1 MEVFPRSPCPSSPIR
16 TIYVKPALESGN
28 QSVATKFFQPP
39 SLLMHE
45 WEKIHVPHQ
54 KSLFSE
60 TVAPTHP
67 HSVTNPYQST
77 LTKVRFK
84 SLGSIFIFLH
94 NLRILQPIF
103 LIFSANGRYEAVLHY
118 DMPIFDNFEE
128 EHDENE
134 DEKNS
139 TP

>member
-1 MEVFPRSPCPSSPIR
+1 MKCVNLVI
-16 TIYVKPALESGN
+16 VNKA
-28 QSVATKFFQPP
+28 
-39 SLLMHE
+39 
-45 WEKIHVPHQ
+45 HVNVP
-54 KSLFSE
+54 
-60 TVAPTHP
+60 
-67 HSVTNPYQST
+67 
-77 LTKVRFK
+77 KVRFK

-118 DMPIFDNFEE
+118 DMPIFNNFEE

-134 DEKNS
+134 DEKKS